1 VRSFPCI
8 QSLRLL
14 MNIQIFHNPCT
25 ASIIIKMRS
34 ACFDNAVQNI
44 LGNFDKSQNLG
55 FKIQYFSFSQ
65 DPVKNVYT
73 DNPGKIIP
81 LNSFIRT

>member
-1 VRSFPCI
+1 
-8 QSLRLL
+8 
-14 MNIQIFHNPCT
+14 
-25 ASIIIKMRS
+25 MRS

-65 DPVKNVYT
+65 DLVKMSIQITQV
-73 DNPGKIIP
+73 K
-81 LNSFIRT
+81 LFL